1 MCFRQVSAFHQIK
14 VIIFPSLHFTEVWC
28 EVGGRCLRRWRFL
41 MPPPP
46 PRYATDGRLMCTRR
60 CMSVGVYLC
69 ISGTRQ
75 RAPQRRRP
83 CSLTSPTPPFDLF
96 LHRHCLFL
104 ALPVCAQLTVVV
116 VPCECWVRNTEMVEC
131 HWLRLQCVCV
141 CVCVCVCDVS
151 QETEQTALDHSAN
164 MSTEI
169 KLVYYFQRG
178 EKKKQKKI
186 FTKQKK
192 QSYFTLVIIIKF
204 FTTIQSA

>member
-1 MCFRQVSAFHQIK
+1 MLGKKHRYGGVSLVA
-14 VIIFPSLHFTEVWC
+14 
-28 EVGGRCLRRWRFL
+28 
-41 MPPPP
+41 
-46 PRYATDGRLMCTRR
+46 
-60 CMSVGVYLC
+60 
-69 ISGTRQ
+69 
-75 RAPQRRRP
+75 
-83 CSLTSPTPPFDLF
+83 
-96 LHRHCLFL
+96 
-104 ALPVCAQLTVVV
+104 VVAG
-116 VPCECWVRNTEMVEC
+116 
-131 HWLRLQCVCV
+131 QK

-178 EKKKQKKI
+178 EKIKQNKTKQKN

>member
-1 MCFRQVSAFHQIK
+1 MPCVYLSGFSISSNKDGYFLSSLRFNGGLMWSRRK
-14 VIIFPSLHFTEVWC
+14 VPETTPLPDASSSSL
-28 EVGGRCLRRWRFL
+28 RNRRPF
-41 MPPPP
+41 
-46 PRYATDGRLMCTRR
+46 DVR

-75 RAPQRRRP
+75 RALQR
-83 CSLTSPTPPFDLF
+83 SLTSPTPPFDLF

-116 VPCECWVRNTEMVEC
+116 VPCECWVRHTDMVEC
-131 HWLRLQCVCV
+131 HWLRLWRGRSVCL
-141 CVCVCVCDVS
+141 CVCVCDVS

-178 EKKKQKKI
+178 EKNK
-186 FTKQKK
+186 TKQNKTKK
-192 QSYFTLVIIIKF
+192 FYETKEAVIF
-204 FTTIQSA
+204 YTSDYY